1 MTAKSISIKRVRR
14 RFGGCVRKAVVLT
27 SGGLDRVLD
36 NKGLRESRETLT
48 VIQKSAEGI
57 VTGSSRST
65 RSRHSPERG
74 ETARGR
80 TDRERTGEGLNGPL
94 PEGKGKW
101 ERE

>member
-27 SGGLDRVLD
+27 SGDLGRVLD

-48 VIQKSAEGI
+48 AIQKSAEGK
-57 VTGSSRST
+57 VAGSSRSV
-65 RSRHSPERG
+65 RSGHSPERG
-74 ETARGR
+74 ETAWVAGPGA
-80 TDRERTGEGLNGPL
+80 TGEGLNGSL